1 MSAMINNPECQ
12 VLGSLLCEPSYI
24 FQIQESLTE
33 DDFSSNKHK
42 AIFKAIIDLGDN
54 ADAFTVAKQ
63 LESVE
68 SYGADIPYLV
78 DMSDACL
85 TPSNVMAY
93 GQSVLE
99 SSRQR
104 KINLIGHMIAGMQA
118 DKEKSEVILDKLGE
132 ELSKIGTNGIG
143 NTQTTLNDAM
153 EEVVDQIQERMDGKN
168 EVYKTGFEELDEY
181 MPFESGALYLLGGL
195 SGAGKTTLLQSFI
208 EAQIFKDIPCYF
220 NSAEMPALQV
230 AKRFMQSAGSI
241 KSSFFKDP
249 SANFTDD
256 IGSRLSAS
264 IAKLRDKNL
273 MIDDEQG
280 LNINTLKVRARNW
293 ISSQSSYK
301 ENGKGMLV
309 VDYAQLLEFDHKD
322 SSASLG
328 DNAKQLRAF
337 GKEMG
342 VPVILLVQLN
352 EDYKN
357 RSDKRPLRSDI
368 AGSSVMYK
376 DSDGV
381 IFCYRDETFNEDTL
395 DKGIMEIILSKNRDG
410 AQGTIRAS
418 AEMEFFRIKDI
429 KTQFESQAH

>member
-24 FQIQESLTE
+24 FQIQEALSA
-33 DDFSSNKHK
+33 DDFSSHKHQ
-42 AIFKAIIDLGDN
+42 AIFKAIIDLGDK
-54 ADAFTVAKQ
+54 ADAFTVAEE

-93 GQSVLE
+93 AQSVLE

-104 KINLIGHMIAGMQA
+104 KINLIGHMISGMQA
-118 DKEKSEVILDKLGE
+118 DKEKSEVILDKVGE
-132 ELSKIGTNGIG
+132 ALNLIGTTDIR
-143 NTQTTLNDAM
+143 NTQTTLTDAM
-153 EEVVDQIQERMDGKN
+153 KEVVDQVNERMEGKN
-168 EVYKTGFEELDEY
+168 EVYKTGFEELNEY

-208 EAQIFKDIPCYF
+208 EAQIFNSIPCYF

-256 IGSRLSAS
+256 IGSRLTAS

-280 LNINTLKVRARNW
+280 LSVASLKVRARNW
-293 ISSQSSYK
+293 ITSQASYQ
-301 ENGKGMLV
+301 ENGKAILV
-309 VDYAQLLEFDHKD
+309 IDYAQLLEFDHKN

-342 VPVILLVQLN
+342 IPVILLVQLN
-352 EDYKN
+352 EDYKT

-410 AQGTIRAS
+410 AQGTIKAS
-418 AEMEFFRIKDI
+418 AEMQYFRVKDLAPEFY
-429 KTQFESQAH
+429 SQN

>member
-132 ELSKIGTNGIG
+132 ALNLIGTTDIR
-143 NTQTTLNDAM
+143 NTQTTLTDAM
-153 EEVVDQIQERMDGKN
+153 KEVVDQVHERMSGEN
-168 EVYKTGFEELDEY
+168 EVYKTGFTELDEY
-181 MPFESGALYLLGGL
+181 MPFESGGLYLLGGL
-195 SGAGKTTLLQSFI
+195 SGMGKTTLLQAFM
-208 EAQIFKDIPCYF
+208 ENQIFNGVPCYF

-249 SANFTDD
+249 SNNFTED
-256 IGSRLSAS
+256 IGTRMSAS
-264 IAKLRDKNL
+264 VAKLRDKNL

-280 LNINTLKVRARNW
+280 LTVEKLKVRARNW
-293 ISSQSSYK
+293 ITSQTAYQ
-301 ENGKGMLV
+301 EGKKAVLA
-309 VDYAQLLEFDHKD
+309 VDYVQLMDYDHRNP
-322 SSASLG
+322 SSSLG
-328 DNAKQLRAF
+328 KISKELRAL
-337 GKEMG
+337 GKELG
-342 VPVILLVQLN
+342 IVVLLLVQMN
-352 EDYKN
+352 SDYKT
-357 RSDKRPLRSDI
+357 RADKRPIPSDI
-368 AGSSVMYK
+368 AGSTELYK
-376 DSDGV
+376 DADGV
-381 IFCYRDETFNEDTL
+381 IFCYRDVVFNPDTL
-395 DKGIMEIILSKNRDG
+395 DADIMEIICGKNRDG
-410 AQGTIRAS
+410 AQGTVRTM
-418 AEMEFFRIKDI
+418 AEMCYFRVKDI
-429 KTQFESQAH
+429 KTEFESQAH